1 MFFLFNESING
12 VINGTIKLI
21 WDLSGKLVTWKN
33 YNVRSRPKPGMMV
46 NA

>member
-12 VINGTIKLI
+12 VINGTIKLM

-33 YNVRSRPKPGMMV
+33 YNERSRPKPGMMV